1 MSTSAHQHMNMIDT
15 VIIDDEQAAQITLMQ
30 FLQMHC
36 PEVNIIGTANG
47 VEEGLKL
54 LSNKKADL
62 VFLDIKMND
71 GTGFDLLKRLPQIN
85 FNLVFTTAYDEYALK
100 AFKYSAIDYLLKP
113 IDPLELIEAVGK
125 VHKDNTENTAQSVDS
140 MLELYKE
147 NKFDKIAIPSVDD
160 FHFVRISEI
169 IRCEASSNYTIIF
182 LTTGKKIIAPKTLK
196 EFEELLASEG
206 FFRIHQSH
214 LVNLSHI
221 QQFMKTK
228 NLIAMVD
235 GSEVEVSRRK
245 KTLFLELINMRKL

>member
-1 MSTSAHQHMNMIDT
+1 MIDT
-15 VIIDDEQAAQITLMQ
+15 VIIDDEQAAQITLMR

-36 PEVNIIGTANG
+36 PDVNVIGTANG

-54 LSNKKADL
+54 LTAKKADL

-71 GTGFDLLKRLPQIN
+71 GTGFDLLKRLPALN

-113 IDPLELIEAVGK
+113 IDPLELIDAVGK
-125 VHKDNTENTAQSVDS
+125 VKQNNNEENTAQSVDS
-140 MLELYKE
+140 MFELYQE
-147 NKFDKIAIPSVDD
+147 NKFDKIAIPSVDE

-169 IRCEASSNYTIIF
+169 IRCEASSNYTIIY
-182 LTTGKKIIAPKTLK
+182 LATGKKIVAPKTLK

-206 FFRIHQSH
+206 FFRVHQSH
-214 LVNLSHI
+214 LINLSHI

-228 NLIAMVD
+228 NKIRMGD

-245 KTLFLELINMRKL
+245 KTLFMELINMRKL

>member
-1 MSTSAHQHMNMIDT
+1 MIDT
-15 VIIDDEQAAQITLMQ
+15 VIIDDEQAAQITLMR

-36 PEVNIIGTANG
+36 PDVNIIGTANG

-54 LSNKKADL
+54 LTNKKVDL

-71 GTGFDLLKRLPQIN
+71 GTGFDLLKRLPELN

-113 IDPLELIEAVGK
+113 IDPLELIDAVGK
-125 VHKDNTENTAQSVDS
+125 VKQTNNENTNTAQSVDS
-140 MLELYKE
+140 MFELYQD
-147 NKFDKIAIPSVDD
+147 NKFDKIAIPSVDE

-169 IRCEASSNYTIIF
+169 VRCEASSNYTIIY
-182 LTTGKKIIAPKTLK
+182 LASGKKIVAPKTLK

-206 FFRIHQSH
+206 FFRVHQSH
-214 LVNLSHI
+214 LINLSHI

-228 NLIAMVD
+228 NKIRMVD
-235 GSEVEVSRRK
+235 NSEVEVSRRK
-245 KTLFLELINMRKL
+245 KTLFMELINMRKL

>member
-1 MSTSAHQHMNMIDT
+1 MIDT
-15 VIIDDEQAAQITLMQ
+15 VIIDDEQAAQITLMR

-36 PEVNIIGTANG
+36 PDVNIIGTANG

-54 LSNKKADL
+54 LTNKKVDL

-71 GTGFDLLKRLPQIN
+71 GTGFDLLKKLPELN

-113 IDPLELIEAVGK
+113 IDPLELIDAVGK
-125 VHKDNTENTAQSVDS
+125 VKQTNNENTNTAQSVDS
-140 MLELYKE
+140 MFELYQD
-147 NKFDKIAIPSVDD
+147 NKFDKIAIPSVDE

-169 IRCEASSNYTIIF
+169 VRCEASSNYTIIY
-182 LTTGKKIIAPKTLK
+182 LASGKKIVAPKTLK

-206 FFRIHQSH
+206 FFRVHQSH
-214 LVNLSHI
+214 LINLSHI

-228 NLIAMVD
+228 NKIRMVD
-235 GSEVEVSRRK
+235 NSEVEVSRRK
-245 KTLFLELINMRKL
+245 KTLFMELINMRKL

>member
-1 MSTSAHQHMNMIDT
+1 MIDT
-15 VIIDDEQAAQITLMQ
+15 IIIDDEPAAQLTLMK

-36 PEVNIIGTANG
+36 PEVNVVGTADG
-47 VEEGLKL
+47 VEEGIKL
-54 LSNKKADL
+54 IGSKKVDL

-71 GTGFDLLKRLPQIN
+71 GTGFDLLKRLPSIE

-125 VHKDNTENTAQSVDS
+125 VRGQQSENKNSAQRVDS

-147 NKFDKIAIPSVDD
+147 NKFDKIAIPSVDE

-169 IRCEASSNYTIIF
+169 IRCEASSNYTIIY
-182 LTTGKKIIAPKTLK
+182 LGSGKKIVAPKTLK
-196 EFEELLASEG
+196 EFEELLVSEG
-206 FFRIHQSH
+206 FFRVHQSH
-214 LVNLSHI
+214 LINLSHI
-221 QQFMKTK
+221 QQFIKTK
-228 NLIAMVD
+228 NKIRMGD

-245 KTLFLELINMRKL
+245 KTLFMELINMRKL

>member
-1 MSTSAHQHMNMIDT
+1 MIDT
-15 VIIDDEQAAQITLMQ
+15 VIIDDEQGAQITLMK

-36 PEVNIIGTANG
+36 PDVNVVGVADG

-54 LSNKKADL
+54 IASKKVDL

-71 GTGFDLLKRLPQIN
+71 GTGFDLLKRLPKVN

-113 IDPLELIEAVGK
+113 IDPLELIDAVGK
-125 VHKDNTENTAQSVDS
+125 VQQSSNKNSAKSVDS
-140 MLELYKE
+140 MFELYKE
-147 NKFDKIAIPSVDD
+147 NKFDKIAIPSVDE

-169 IRCEASSNYTIIF
+169 IRCEASSNYTIIY
-182 LTTGKKIIAPKTLK
+182 LGTGKRIIAPKTLK
-196 EFEELLASEG
+196 EFEELLAPEG
-206 FFRIHQSH
+206 FFRVHQSH
-214 LVNLSHI
+214 LINLSHI

-228 NLIAMVD
+228 NRIRMGD

-245 KTLFLELINMRKL
+245 KTLFMELVNMRKL